1 MKKLTVTSSPHVKS
15 GATVTG
21 IMLDVIIALIPALIA
36 AVRYFG
42 PRALLLTAVCVGSC
56 VLSEYIAE
64 KIMKKPVTLGDLSAV
79 VTGLLLA
86 YNLPPAIPLWMAAI
100 GSAAAIVIVKQ
111 MFGGLG
117 QNFVNP
123 AITGRIILL
132 VSFSQAMTTFSAPLA
147 WTGKTDA
154 VTTATPLAALSG
166 LDRAGDIAAQLSDG
180 RLPGLM
186 DMFLGN
192 IGGSMGEVC
201 AAALL
206 IGGIFLIARK
216 VISPIIPCV
225 YIGTVAVLML
235 IAGKGNFSFMLYEI
249 LGGGLILGAFFMATD
264 YVTSPVSRTG
274 KVIFAVGCG
283 VITTVIR
290 LFSNLPEGVSY
301 SIMIMN
307 ILVPLI
313 EKITMPHPFGFV
325 KEKKEKKEKEAA

>member
-1 MKKLTVTSSPHVKS
+1 MSKLTVTSSPHVKS

-21 IMLDVIIALIPALIA
+21 IMLDVILALTPALIA

-42 PRALLLTAVCVGSC
+42 PRALILTAVCCGTC
-56 VLSEYIAE
+56 VLSEYVSE

-86 YNLPPAIPLWMAAI
+86 FNLPPRIPLWMAAI
-100 GSAAAIVIVKQ
+100 GSAAAIIIVKQ

-132 VSFSQAMTTFSAPLA
+132 VSFSQAMTTFTAPLGWSKA
-147 WTGKTDA
+147 DA
-154 VTTATPLAALSG
+154 VTTATPLSV
-166 LDRAGDIAAQLSDG
+166 LDRGVDIAAKVSDG
-180 RLPGLM
+180 SLPGLW

-201 AAALL
+201 SLALL

-225 YIGTVAVLML
+225 YIGTVAVIML
-235 IAGKGNFSFMLYEI
+235 IAGRGDFTFMLYE
-249 LGGGLILGAFFMATD
+249 LLSGGLLLGAIFMATD
-264 YVTSPVSRTG
+264 YVTSPVSRSG
-274 KVIFAVGCG
+274 KVIFALGCG
-283 VITTVIR
+283 VITAVIR